1 MLLDGLGLML
11 SGLPG
16 LGGRGPSPGKGAP
29 EGNWSSWP
37 PGPGLKPEWAGMRG
51 GRLIGSGCSIEVG
64 AEIIERVNTRR
75 EQWGAGERS
84 MR

>member
-29 EGNWSSWP
+29 EGNWSSPP
-37 PGPGLKPEWAGMRG
+37 PGPGLKGMRG
-51 GRLIGSGCSIEVG
+51 GRLIGSGCSMEGG
-64 AEIIERVNTRR
+64 APES
-75 EQWGAGERS
+75 GES
-84 MR
+84 